1 MLIVLNP
8 DKLTRQTFFQALIN
22 YLSQH
27 SDVSLRQIKQEF
39 GGTEHLDRKLEDY
52 IQAGYIERR
61 ERRYYLNLT
70 PLENIG
76 QLSLGDKV
84 ILDRDSSVYQELKS
98 LVFKTRLT
106 NTTNEAILV
115 EWTDFERNTLT
126 LSNYFHRLRTSF
138 PLSQEQRKLYAI
150 LGDVNPDYTL
160 KYMTS
165 FLLKF
170 ANKDL
175 VKQKRPDIFVQ
186 SLNQLG
192 YIEEVEAGTYSLQ
205 LDFDREKLVFKAKH

>member
-39 GGTEHLDRKLEDY
+39 GETEHLDRKLEDY

-61 ERRYYLNLT
+61 ERRYYLSLT
-70 PLENIG
+70 PLESID

-98 LVFKTRLT
+98 LVFETRLT

-126 LSNYFHRLRTSF
+126 LSNYFHRLRTSS

-150 LGDVNPDYTL
+150 LGDVNPDYAL

-186 SLNQLG
+186 SLDQLG